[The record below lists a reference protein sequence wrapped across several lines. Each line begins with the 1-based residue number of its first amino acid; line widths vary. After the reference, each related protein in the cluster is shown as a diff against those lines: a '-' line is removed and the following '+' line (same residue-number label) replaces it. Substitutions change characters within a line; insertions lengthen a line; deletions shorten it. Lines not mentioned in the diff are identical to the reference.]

1 MTVMEKIIAK
11 VTEFFKNN
19 YQQEGRVIGIINEGD
34 LWRAKVQIIEEDEYM
49 ARRARKDL
57 LGIYEVMIDQNL
69 EIIAY
74 ERVELKER
82 GMI

>member
-1 MTVMEKIIAK
+1 MEKIIAK